1 MSQAT
6 PTPTTLSA
14 APFPT
19 SAPRELVDNTTFL
32 LKKLGFAIK
41 ERSYEAYKES
51 GLTPQHHAVLSLL
64 EEGSCGAQGTI
75 ADRLGYDRSQLVGLL
90 DDLEERGYVVRKRD
104 ADDRRRQRVNLT
116 PEGNEALRELRKI
129 AKAVEAEF
137 LAPLGAEDRE
147 ALHGLLLQLVAYHHV
162 GFLSPES

>member
-1 MSQAT
+1 MGPS
-6 PTPTTLSA
+6 
-14 APFPT
+14 
-19 SAPRELVDNTTFL
+19 RELIENTGFL

-41 ERSYEAYKES
+41 ERSHEAYKAT

-104 ADDRRRQRVNLT
+104 SDDRRRHLVNVT
-116 PEGNEALRELRKI
+116 AEGKEALRELRAIGKG
-129 AKAVEAEF
+129 VEKEF
-137 LAPLGAEDRE
+137 LAPLDAEDRQT
-147 ALHGLLLQLVAYHHV
+147 LHALLLRLAAYHDA
-162 GFLSPES
+162 GFLSPEG